1 MNKCKF
7 FMNENLCK
15 MTKKNFEKGLDIFLA
30 MVYNNIKEKRKD
42 LMIMFEK
49 AIIMYRKARTA
60 TDMGNLVRFC
70 KENGIDFFD
79 VEECACWED

>member
-1 MNKCKF
+1 MF
-7 FMNENLCK
+7 I
-15 MTKKNFEKGLDIFLA
+15 DIHLK
-30 MVYNNIKEKRKD
+30 MVYNDIKEKRKD

-49 AIIMYRKARTA
+49 AIVMYREARTA
-60 TDMGNLVRFC
+60 TDMGNLIRFC

>member
-1 MNKCKF
+1 
-7 FMNENLCK
+7 
-15 MTKKNFEKGLDIFLA
+15 

-49 AIIMYRKARTA
+49 AIIMYREARTA

-70 KENGIDFFD
+70 KEHNIDFFD
-79 VEECACWED
+79 VEECACWEN